1 MNPRTG
7 WVLKSK
13 IFELKKAASNTIAI
27 LIVLFATRMVLNSFS
42 GLLCSF
48 MTALDFLSF
57 SDLNHSISSG
67 LKEKKATS
75 EAETKA
81 EPIKR
86 IIIIIKPKTI
96 LKSGALMPIP
106 DNRNTYDRG

>member
-1 MNPRTG
+1 M
-7 WVLKSK
+7 
-13 IFELKKAASNTIAI
+13 
-27 LIVLFATRMVLNSFS
+27 LIVLFATSMVLKSFS
-42 GLLCSF
+42 GLLCNF
-48 MTALDFLSF
+48 MTVLNFLSF
-57 SDLNHSISSG
+57 SDLNLSISSG

-86 IIIIIKPKTI
+86 IMIIRKPKTI

-106 DNRNTYDRG
+106 DNRNIYDRGLSVSNLVSVNKTI